1 LNTNFTN
8 IDETVVVVLGAER
21 IQPQSVAHIPDD
33 AYVIAADS
41 GVDHARAVGLIPKE
55 VVGDFDSIS
64 RRGLKWAH
72 QHATVHEYSPEK
84 DDTDTQ
90 LAISLAVRRVPARL
104 IVISGGGDRLDHTLA
119 VIGALLDEDVTSI
132 PDVSLQW
139 GDNLATILHGPGRAT
154 LTPPLNS
161 TLSVMA
167 LSAPCNGITITG
179 TKWSLDDESLSV
191 LSGRG
196 VSNIVEGD
204 VAITVREGVLAIF
217 HQLPNKG

>member
-1 LNTNFTN
+1 MNTNFTN
-8 IDETVVVVLGAER
+8 IDETVGVVLGGER

-55 VVGDFDSIS
+55 VVGDFASIP
-64 RRGLKWAH
+64 RRGLKWPQ

-154 LTPPLNS
+154 LTPPLNT

-167 LSAPCNGITITG
+167 LSAPCSGITMTG
-179 TKWSLDDESLSV
+179 TKWSLDDESLTV

-196 VSNIVEGD
+196 VSNVVEGD

>member
-1 LNTNFTN
+1 M
-8 IDETVVVVLGAER
+8 
-21 IQPQSVAHIPDD
+21 
-33 AYVIAADS
+33 
-41 GVDHARAVGLIPKE
+41 
-55 VVGDFDSIS
+55 
-64 RRGLKWAH
+64 
-72 QHATVHEYSPEK
+72 
-84 DDTDTQ
+84 
-90 LAISLAVRRVPARL
+90 RRVPARL

-119 VIGALLDEDVTSI
+119 VFGALLDEDVTSI

-139 GDNLATILHGPGRAT
+139 GDNVATILHGPGRAA

-167 LSAPCNGITITG
+167 LSAPCNGITMTG
-179 TKWSLDDESLSV
+179 TKWSLDDESLTV